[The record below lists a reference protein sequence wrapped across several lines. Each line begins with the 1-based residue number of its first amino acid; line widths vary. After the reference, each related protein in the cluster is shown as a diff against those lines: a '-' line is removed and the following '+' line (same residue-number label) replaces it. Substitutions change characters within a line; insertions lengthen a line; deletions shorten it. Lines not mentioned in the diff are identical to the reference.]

1 MKMKRFVLAMLCMFT
16 LGGAASAQSPNP
28 TAASMAPKGTILVVA
43 SSQATM
49 EMKDKSQ
56 HDVGFYLNELAVPT
70 EYLADHDYRIV
81 LATPSGEKPLM
92 DASSNDKKFFNNDD
106 AARAKA
112 VQFVDNLPVISLKEA
127 GKHLDNYQ
135 ALFVPGGHA
144 PMTDLMQDPQLGA
157 ALRDFH
163 VKNKP
168 TAFICHGPIAALAA
182 LPNAAAYRQALV
194 SDDFLAAQ
202 KAAADWIYKGYRM
215 TVFSDAEEWPGEIH
229 SGTMPLHVKQALQIA
244 GAHMDEGPLYQSHV
258 VRDREVVT
266 GQNPASDIALAQ
278 TLLAMLEK

>member
-1 MKMKRFVLAMLCMFT
+1 
-16 LGGAASAQSPNP
+16 
-28 TAASMAPKGTILVVA
+28 MAPKGTILVVA

-157 ALRDFH
+157 AFAISTSRTSDSLY
-163 VKNKP
+163 
-168 TAFICHGPIAALAA
+168 
-182 LPNAAAYRQALV
+182 LPRPGCRPGRP
-194 SDDFLAAQ
+194 AQ
-202 KAAADWIYKGYRM
+202 RSGLSPSLSKRRF
-215 TVFSDAEEWPGEIH
+215 FSSPE
-229 SGTMPLHVKQALQIA
+229 SR
-244 GAHMDEGPLYQSHV
+244 S
-258 VRDREVVT
+258 
-266 GQNPASDIALAQ
+266 
-278 TLLAMLEK
+278 